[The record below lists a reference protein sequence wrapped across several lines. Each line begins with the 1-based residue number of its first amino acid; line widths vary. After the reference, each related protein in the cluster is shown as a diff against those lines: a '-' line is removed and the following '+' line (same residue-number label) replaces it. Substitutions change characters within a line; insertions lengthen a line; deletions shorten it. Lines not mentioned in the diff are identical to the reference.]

1 MKRLAVAVLGL
12 IVVSSW
18 SSGPAAAGPAAPAAP
33 AAGKRP
39 APPAGST
46 TGSPRAPATPGP
58 TVPPDTNPF
67 LDPYAPPYAP
77 SAAPKK
83 AGPPAATPE
92 PARSPD
98 SHPYLDPH
106 TPYAPPAAP
115 KQAGAPPAT
124 PEPAR
129 SSDTDPYLDPHTP
142 YAPSPAPKQAGP
154 APVTPEPARSPNTDP
169 YLDPHTPYT
178 PPAAPKQAGTPPA
191 PVPPAGHGPPVAPP
205 ANAAPVDP
213 YAPPP
218 RANDPVPPI
227 PSRVGIADVTAVQG
241 LLAVQRLDGW
251 LLFDRDGENPIAVR
265 LVAPEGHPTRPWFY
279 MIPARGTPV
288 ALVHTAELRSFDH
301 LAGTKL
307 TYQGYRDLDKQLRAM
322 LKGVKSV
329 AVEYSAKAAVPS
341 VSRVDAGT
349 LEVIR
354 AAGVQV
360 KSSDTLVQFTKAIW
374 GDPGRT
380 AHYVAVHHLVELRRE
395 ALAFIAKELQNQRQG
410 AAPVTEY
417 DVQQR
422 IVHGM
427 AMRGLVG
434 VPPIVAAGVN
444 TADPYYVPTAEKA
457 ATIKR
462 GDLIVISIAGKLDKP
477 EGIYA
482 AQTWCAIA
490 DATVSEP
497 IEKAFGIASLARDQA
512 LALIGDRARKHRPIT
527 GAEVD
532 DVTRAFI
539 KKAGAADRV
548 MHRTG
553 HSIDSDLQGGGADL
567 DDFEVKDSRILTP
580 GTGFTVGP
588 GLYYPGQFGVRAEVS
603 VYLAPGGPE
612 ITTPAQ
618 EGVETLLLP

>member
-1 MKRLAVAVLGL
+1 MKRCVVGCLILGVLGGL
-12 IVVSSW
+12 
-18 SSGPAAAGPAAPAAP
+18 SGWLGELRAQPQPAAAV
-33 AAGKRP
+33 
-39 APPAGST
+39 
-46 TGSPRAPATPGP
+46 AT
-58 TVPPDTNPF
+58 
-67 LDPYAPPYAP
+67 
-77 SAAPKK
+77 
-83 AGPPAATPE
+83 
-92 PARSPD
+92 
-98 SHPYLDPH
+98 
-106 TPYAPPAAP
+106 
-115 KQAGAPPAT
+115 
-124 PEPAR
+124 
-129 SSDTDPYLDPHTP
+129 
-142 YAPSPAPKQAGP
+142 
-154 APVTPEPARSPNTDP
+154 
-169 YLDPHTPYT
+169 
-178 PPAAPKQAGTPPA
+178 
-191 PVPPAGHGPPVAPP
+191 
-205 ANAAPVDP
+205 APVDP
-213 YAPPP
+213 YTA
-218 RANDPVPPI
+218 API
-227 PSRVGIADVTAVQG
+227 PRRVGLADITAVQG

-251 LLFDRDGENPIAVR
+251 LLFDRDGQNPIAVR

-288 ALVHTAELRSFDH
+288 ALVHTTERRSFDH

-374 GDPGRT
+374 GDAGRT

-395 ALAFIAKELQNQRQG
+395 ALAFIVKEIQRV
-410 AAPVTEY
+410 APVTEY

-422 IVHGM
+422 IVKGM

-434 VPPIVAAGVN
+434 APPVVAAGAN
-444 TADPYYVPTAEKA
+444 TADPYYVPSAEKT

-462 GDLIVISIAGKLDKP
+462 GDLLVISLAGKLDKP

-482 AQTWCAIA
+482 VGTWCAIA
-490 DATVSEP
+490 DATVPEP
-497 IEKAFGIASLARDQA
+497 IARAFETASLARDQA
-512 LALIGDRARKHRPIT
+512 MALIGDRARKHRPVT

-532 DVTRAFI
+532 DVTRAFL
-539 KKAGAADRV
+539 KKAGAADRI

-553 HSIDSDLQGGGADL
+553 HSIDNDLQGGGADL

-580 GTGFTVGP
+580 GTGFTIGP
-588 GLYYPGQFGVRAEVS
+588 GLYFPGQFGVRAEVS

-612 ITTPAQ
+612 ITTPVQ
-618 EGVETLLLP
+618 EDVEALLKP

>member
-1 MKRLAVAVLGL
+1 MKRFAFAVLGFGLGVGL
-12 IVVSSW
+12 IIAAAQ
-18 SSGPAAAGPAAPAAP
+18 PAAAQPAGPSPSPTPPIGPSSPPALPAAPAAN
-33 AAGKRP
+33 
-39 APPAGST
+39 
-46 TGSPRAPATPGP
+46 
-58 TVPPDTNPF
+58 V
-67 LDPYAPPYAP
+67 
-77 SAAPKK
+77 
-83 AGPPAATPE
+83 
-92 PARSPD
+92 
-98 SHPYLDPH
+98 
-106 TPYAPPAAP
+106 
-115 KQAGAPPAT
+115 
-124 PEPAR
+124 
-129 SSDTDPYLDPHTP
+129 
-142 YAPSPAPKQAGP
+142 
-154 APVTPEPARSPNTDP
+154 
-169 YLDPHTPYT
+169 
-178 PPAAPKQAGTPPA
+178 
-191 PVPPAGHGPPVAPP
+191 
-205 ANAAPVDP
+205 APVDP
-213 YAPPP
+213 YAASPPKDAPPAIP
-218 RANDPVPPI
+218 R
-227 PSRVGIADVTAVQG
+227 RVGIADVPAVQG

-279 MIPARGTPV
+279 MIPARGNPI
-288 ALVHTAELRSFDH
+288 ALVHTAEVRSFDR

-307 TYQGYRDLDKQLRAM
+307 TYQGYRDFDKQLRVM

-360 KSSDTLVQFTKAIW
+360 QSSDTLVQFTKAIW
-374 GDPGRT
+374 GDAGRT
-380 AHYVAVHHLVELRRE
+380 AHYVAAHHLTELRRE
-395 ALAFIAKELQNQRQG
+395 ALAFVVKELLR

-434 VPPIVAAGVN
+434 APPVVAAGTN
-444 TADPYYVPTAEKA
+444 TADPYYVPSADKT

-462 GDLIVISIAGKLDKP
+462 GDLLVLSLAAKLDKP

-490 DATVSEP
+490 DATVPEP
-497 IEKAFGIASLARDQA
+497 IAKAFETSSLARDQA
-512 LALIGDRARKHRPIT
+512 MGVIGDRARKHRPVT

-532 DVTRAFI
+532 GVTRGFI
-539 KKAGAADRV
+539 KKAGFANRV

-553 HSIDSDLQGGGADL
+553 HSIDNDLQGGGADL

-588 GLYYPGQFGVRAEVS
+588 GLYFPGQFGVRAEIS

-618 EGVETLLLP
+618 DEVEALLKP